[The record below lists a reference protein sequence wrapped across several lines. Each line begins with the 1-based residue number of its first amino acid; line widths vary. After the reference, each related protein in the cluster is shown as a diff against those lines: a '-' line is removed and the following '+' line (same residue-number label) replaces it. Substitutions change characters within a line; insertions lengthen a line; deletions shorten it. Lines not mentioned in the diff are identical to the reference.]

1 MPNIISRQDAEALI
15 QEQIVGTISQE
26 APQHSTFMQLAR
38 RLPNMTSRQTRIPVL
53 DMLPMAYWVNGD
65 TGFKQTSMQ
74 KWENVF
80 LTAEELAV
88 IVPIPE
94 AVLDDASFD
103 ILGEVQ
109 PRVMEAIGQCVD
121 SARRAGRWT
130 SFPAHGR
137 QATTLRPVRARTTT
151 TRSWAKTVSSRR
163 LKPPAAWSRA
173 RYPVWASAQSCAV

>member
-80 LTAEELAV
+80 LTAEELSSTMR
-88 IVPIPE
+88 
-94 AVLDDASFD
+94 ASTF
-103 ILGEVQ
+103 
-109 PRVMEAIGQCVD
+109 
-121 SARRAGRWT
+121 SARC
-130 SFPAHGR
+130 
-137 QATTLRPVRARTTT
+137 
-151 TRSWAKTVSSRR
+151 
-163 LKPPAAWSRA
+163 SRA
-173 RYPVWASAQSCAV
+173 LWRQSGSAWTPPRSSA